1 MSSKVSSVNLLFY
14 AHFCFLSFYFC
25 TVLLSRS
32 IYLSPLY
39 LLFRSRIQETERAGK
54 SFLILPIQ
62 PSTFR
67 IIFFLTLQHQEAT
80 AQGATLQPVNPA
92 EQALPWETRQ
102 LLPFVVGD
110 QPPPILLQARYAIED
125 LKPTVE

>member
-80 AQGATLQPVNPA
+80 LQPVNHA
-92 EQALPWETRQ
+92 EQALPRETRQ